1 MILKPFEYSSPHSLQ
16 EACKILEQHDD
27 AKILAGGQSL
37 LPIMKLNLTE
47 ITHLVDIKKIPNL
60 SFIEISKDQKSL
72 IRGRTDDPRGC
83 CKIGCCQESASSSGR
98 NRIIHRTS
106 TC

>member
-1 MILKPFEYSSPHSLQ
+1 MLVVGEIKKMILKPFEYSSPHSLQ

-47 ITHLVDIKKIPNL
+47 ITHLVDIKKSQSI
-60 SFIEISKDQKSL
+60 FH
-72 IRGRTDDPRGC
+72 
-83 CKIGCCQESASSSGR
+83 R
-98 NRIIHRTS
+98 NQQ
-106 TC
+106 